1 VAEVAE
7 RLAGAVPKNGP
18 AYAYL
23 RDAADQEPPVVLQAL
38 LATEVLFGPL
48 RPDPLS
54 ENASIRF
61 HMISAANQS
70 PLNRSIFN
78 TATPSTDLKLAGNQ
92 LNNFG
97 AFLSAR
103 WRQNDWT

>member
-1 VAEVAE
+1 V
-7 RLAGAVPKNGP
+7 
-18 AYAYL
+18 
-23 RDAADQEPPVVLQAL
+23 
-38 LATEVLFGPL
+38 

-70 PLNRSIFN
+70 PLNESIFGKPAASAN
-78 TATPSTDLKLAGNQ
+78 DKLAGNQ
-92 LNNFG
+92 LNNFA

-103 WRQNDWT
+103 WRQNDWTWVGWTRPPRWGEAAHPGRAHV